1 MTGSRFAAR
10 TFTCTAVLAGAI
22 VCFGA
27 QAATLKTE
35 RLEIAGHAFTV
46 EVATTQAQWA
56 HGLMFRTH
64 MAADHGMLFVFP
76 DSEPRYFW
84 MKNTLIPLDMLFFD
98 ANRRLINIAADVPPC
113 KVANCP
119 TYNSRAPARYV
130 LELNGGVA
138 KKLGINPG
146 DFLTIGQ

>member
-1 MTGSRFAAR
+1 MTRLRLAISAVSGIAIIAA
-10 TFTCTAVLAGAI
+10 TLAGL
-22 VCFGA
+22 GA

-35 RLEIAGHAFTV
+35 RLEISGHAFSA
-46 EVATTQAQWA
+46 EVATNQQEWA
-56 HGLMFRTH
+56 YGLMFRTH

-98 ANRRLINIAADVPPC
+98 ANRKLINIAADVPPC

-119 TYNSRAPARYV
+119 TYNSTAPAKYV

-138 KKLGINPG
+138 AKLGIKPG
-146 DFLTIGQ
+146 DFFSIR